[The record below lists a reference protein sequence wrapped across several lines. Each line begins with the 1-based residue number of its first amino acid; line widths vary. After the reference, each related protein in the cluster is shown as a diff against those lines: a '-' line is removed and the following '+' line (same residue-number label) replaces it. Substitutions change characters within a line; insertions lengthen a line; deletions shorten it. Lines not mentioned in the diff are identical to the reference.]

1 MNPFAMTNILRP
13 TILADHRVGNAA
25 VPATD
30 LGYSM
35 SRAAFR
41 IIDSAGRLLGR

>member
-13 TILADHRVGNAA
+13 TLASDHRHAQGTPGGAA
-25 VPATD
+25 
-30 LGYSM
+30 LEYSM

-41 IIDSAGRLLGR
+41 LIDAAGKLLAR